1 MRPFGLKKACLV
13 GLICGTV
20 LWTGCTEDLAHPP
33 PVPSDL
39 RVAFSSLFDDDPQ
52 ARQSAV
58 DEIALAKGATLIPA
72 LEAYSSGLLER
83 GADGGLVIYLS
94 SIEIR
99 GNRYYPLVDAF
110 TLESVRNLDG
120 SPVYAERLSPNMLR
134 ADASARQ
141 LLAPLI
147 SELSIYHSNPRRR
160 SDAIIAAVNRST
172 PELLEDLRTELAA
185 DVNGDFT
192 RVLTESIARM
202 ELIHGDARAQASAAD
217 TLAELDS
224 IRGIGGLRQ
233 LLDRAETDGNGA
245 LATNVE
251 NAIVRI
257 ESYQQKIRLAQH
269 TFAGLSLG
277 SILVLLAL
285 GLSIIFGLMRVIN
298 LAHGEFMMLGAYT
311 TYVVSEF
318 FKGWLPPGAF
328 NYYFLVALPLAFLV
342 AGLVGL
348 ICETCIIRHLY
359 GRPLETL
366 LATWGVSLLLI
377 QSVRVIFGDTTSL
390 TPPRWLQ
397 GGWEIVP
404 GLVFPLNRVFIIAF
418 CGIAIAG
425 VYFLI
430 SRTKFGLLL
439 RATTQDREVASTL
452 GVRTRRVDALTFSFG
467 TGLAGLAGTAVPL
480 FDNLNPNLGQNYI
493 VDSFM
498 VVVVGGVG
506 KLLGVISAGAG
517 IGFLTKYIEPWLQA
531 VNGKLAV
538 LGLIIL
544 FLQWRPSGLFPPKG
558 RAEEE

>member
-1 MRPFGLKKACLV
+1 VRPFGLKRACLV

-20 LWTGCTEDLAHPP
+20 LWTGCAEDLTQPP

-39 RVAFSSLFDDDPQ
+39 RVAFSSLFDEEPQ
-52 ARQSAV
+52 ARQSAL
-58 DEIALAKGATLIPA
+58 DEIALTKGATLIPA

-83 GADGGLVIYLS
+83 GADGELVIYLS

-99 GNRYYPLVDAF
+99 GNRFYPLVDAF
-110 TLESVRNLDG
+110 TLEPVRNSDG
-120 SPVYAERLSPNMLR
+120 SPAFAERLSQNMLR

-147 SELSIYHSNPRRR
+147 SELSIYHSNPERR
-160 SDAIIAAVNRST
+160 SDAIIDAVNRST

-192 RVLTESIARM
+192 QVLTESIARM

-217 TLAELDS
+217 TLAELGS
-224 IRGIGGLRQ
+224 IRGLGGLRQ
-233 LLDRAETDGNGA
+233 LLDRAETDGDGA
-245 LATNVE
+245 LGRNVKDS
-251 NAIVRI
+251 IVRI
-257 ESYQQKIRLAQH
+257 ESYQQKLRFAQH

-311 TYVVSEF
+311 TFIVSEF

-328 NYYFLVALPLAFLV
+328 DYYFLVALPLAFLV

-348 ICETCIIRHLY
+348 ICEVCIVRHLY

-377 QSVRVIFGDTTSL
+377 QSVRVTFGDTTSL
-390 TPPRWLQ
+390 TPPGWLQ

-404 GLVFPLNRVFIIAF
+404 GLVFPLNRVFIIVF
-418 CGIAIAG
+418 CVVAIAG

-439 RATTQDREVASTL
+439 RATTQDREVASML
-452 GVRTRRVDALTFSFG
+452 GVRTRRIDALTFSFG

-480 FDNLNPNLGQNYI
+480 FDNLNPNLGQGYI

-531 VNGKLAV
+531 VYGKLFV

-544 FLQWRPSGLFPPKG
+544 FLQWCPSGLFPPKG